1 MIDRVLVPMDD
12 SEMAKHALEY
22 ALEVHDD
29 AEITVLHVAGA
40 PSGMMGKAVA
50 LTLTDDMDEA
60 AEEAASE
67 VFDQAREIAG
77 EREISTEIRLGH
89 PARAIVDHAEEF
101 DALVL
106 GSHGGSLL
114 DRLLV
119 GNVAETVFRHSPVPV
134 TVVR

>member
-12 SEMAKHALEY
+12 SEMAKRALEY
-22 ALEVHDD
+22 ALAVHDD

-40 PSGMMGKAVA
+40 PSGMMGEAAA
-50 LTLTDDMDEA
+50 LTLTDDADEA
-60 AEEAASE
+60 VKEAASE
-67 VFDQAREIAG
+67 VFDRAHEIAG
-77 EREISTEIRLGH
+77 EREISTETRVGH
-89 PARAIVDHAEEF
+89 PARAILDHAEGF
-101 DALVL
+101 DAVIV

-119 GNVAETVFRHSPVPV
+119 GNVAEEVFRHSPVPV